1 MKSNKGF
8 TLIEL
13 LAVIVILAIIA
24 LIATPIIIGVI
35 DQARKKAFENTS
47 YGVLDGLRLDYTERI
62 LTGNT
67 GEEKIFTF
75 PNSGLKLSGEEPAY
89 GEAKIDS
96 KGNIS
101 FALADKD
108 KRWCTKKEANSE
120 KVTIEDYTEENC
132 KIDGTSGGGEV
143 TPPES
148 FEADSWETI
157 AANVK
162 VGNLSKYKVGDEK
175 EVTLTGDYAGT
186 YTVRIV
192 NTSKPTE
199 CGSSDFSQSSCGFVV
214 EFVDIITEARMNPG
228 TDENPYGTNVGGW
241 PSSEMYSLVNTTI
254 YNSLPLDLKNV
265 IIDTDILSSHGPV
278 ETVNF
283 KSTDKLYLLATKE
296 VWGKEGTSNQI
307 DFDTSDAN
315 TRQLDYYKNEGVT
328 TVNYSGAIKQYQ
340 GSNNRWWLRSAYY
353 SDSARFYRAMSNG
366 AWRDNVAYDVGGVSP
381 AFRIG

>member
-1 MKSNKGF
+1 MKSKKGF

-35 DQARKKAFENTS
+35 EQARKKAFENTA
-47 YGVLDGLRLDYTERI
+47 YGVLEGLRLNYTER
-62 LTGNT
+62 LLDGTTGVPQ
-67 GEEKIFTF
+67 EFTF
-75 PNSGLKLSGEEPAY
+75 PNSGLKLSGEQPAY
-89 GEAKIDS
+89 GTAKIDG

-101 FALADKD
+101 FALADRD
-108 KRWCTKKEANSE
+108 KKWCAKKESNSE

-186 YTVRIV
+186 YTVRIA
-192 NTSKPTE
+192 NTSKPAE
-199 CGSSDFSQSSCGFVV
+199 CEGDDFSQSACGFVV
-214 EFVDIITEARMNPG
+214 EFKDIITQAQMNS
-228 TDENPYGTNVGGW
+228 TGTNAGGW
-241 PSSEMYSLVNTTI
+241 PSSAMYNLVNTNI
-254 YNSLPLDLKNV
+254 YNSLPEDLKNA
-265 IIDTDILSSHGPV
+265 IIDTDVVSSRGNQSGA
-278 ETVNF
+278 TNY
-283 KSTDKLYLLATKE
+283 KSTDKLYLL
-296 VWGKEGTSNQI
+296 SNQELWGANSGSY
-307 DFDTSDAN
+307 DTSRES
-315 TRQLDYYKNEGVT
+315 TRQLDYYESIGVT
-328 TVNYSGAIKQYQ
+328 ADNYSGAIKQYQ
-340 GSNNRWWLRSAYY
+340 GSNAPWWLRSAYSY
-353 SDSARFYRAMSNG
+353 SSNSFYSVISNG
-366 AWRDNVAYDVGGVSP
+366 DWNINFANFTYGVAP